1 MSVPHRIRIMDT
13 ASAPGSWQA
22 RCSCGWTADPTPDE
36 ASAYADAERHQA
48 ACEKP
53 GQPVGTGYLD
63 AYGNV
68 WVYNTGHT
76 VIDGVTV
83 RGQQGRRML
92 LPGEVYYSTRG
103 ERKVVGCQA

>member
-13 ASAPGSWQA
+13 ASAPGAWQA
-22 RCSCGWTADPTPDE
+22 RCSCGWTSTSTPDE

-68 WVYNTGHT
+68 WVYG
-76 VIDGVTV
+76 D
-83 RGQQGRRML
+83 RGSRRML
-92 LPGEVYYSTRG
+92 LPGEVYHSTRG